1 MGNTVQ
7 VPKKHVASLQS
18 SSSSRNADMRLIGPS
33 HLPFTKMHP
42 KTIDIN
48 EDLLTAFDEDM
59 VTRELK
65 ES

>member
-1 MGNTVQ
+1 MGNSVQ
-7 VPKKHVASLQS
+7 APKKHIACIQS
-18 SSSSRNADMRLIGPS
+18 SSSSRNTEMRLIGPS